1 MLINNRNNRGITLI
15 ALTITIIVLLIIA
28 AVTIGGGNESIKMSK
43 SNKLLAELDMVQH
56 ACLKEYT
63 EYKLTKDSRLLV
75 GEEVD
80 YNTAKGL
87 ADQLGYINNFPI
99 EGEGTFYE
107 LNPEN
112 STDMESLG
120 LSQVEDT
127 YIVNYEKGIVMNKT
141 TNETPNG
148 DKLYKTAN

>member
-56 ACLKEYT
+56 ACLERYA

-75 GEEVD
+75 GTSVE
-80 YNTAKGL
+80 YSTAQSVASGM
-87 ADQLGYINNFPI
+87 GYSLEN
-99 EGEGTFYE
+99 EGAFYE
-107 LNPEN
+107 LNPTN
-112 STDMESLG
+112 TGDMESLG
-120 LSQVEDT
+120 LSQVEDI

-141 TNETPNG
+141 INETPNG
-148 DKLYKTAN
+148 YKLYKTAN

>member
-56 ACLKEYT
+56 ACLERYA

-75 GEEVD
+75 GTSVE
-80 YNTAKGL
+80 YSTALSVASGM
-87 ADQLGYINNFPI
+87 GYSLEN
-99 EGEGTFYE
+99 EGAFYE
-107 LNPEN
+107 LNPTN
-112 STDMESLG
+112 TGDMESLG
-120 LSQVEDT
+120 LSQVEYI

-141 TNETPNG
+141 KNETPNG